1 MKNKQDTKHLEKAMF
16 ENRIASANDCTGFMV
31 TPPETN
37 NDSENISDFMNV
49 PTSKHV
55 RKRKQKN

>member
-1 MKNKQDTKHLEKAMF
+1 MPNKKQDTKHLEKAMF
-16 ENRIASANDCTGFMV
+16 ENRIASATDCTGYMV

-37 NDSENISDFMNV
+37 VKADNISKILNV

-55 RKRKQKN
+55 KNKKH